1 MRGSGVRWSRHG
13 AEGLGGGESYR
24 KFVRHYGKDGV
35 EEKLRERWFDRMVTP
50 EKAVH
55 CFVGNVAARPKTFLL
70 LGLFYPR
77 RDVVEELPGEPVR
90 PVRVSTQDGEP
101 VATVP

>member
-1 MRGSGVRWSRHG
+1 M
-13 AEGLGGGESYR
+13 GLRDWEAGESYR
-24 KFVRHYGKDGV
+24 KFLRQYGADVV
-35 EEKLRERWFDRMVTP
+35 EEKLRGRWFDRMVSP

-77 RDVVEELPGEPVR
+77 RDVVENFQESLF
-90 PVRVSTQDGEP
+90 DL
-101 VATVP
+101 

>member
-1 MRGSGVRWSRHG
+1 M
-13 AEGLGGGESYR
+13 GLRDWEAGESYR

-35 EEKLRERWFDRMVTP
+35 EEKLRERWFDRMLTP

-77 RDVVEELPGEPVR
+77 RDIVENFQESLF
-90 PVRVSTQDGEP
+90 DL
-101 VATVP
+101 